1 MQFRTLIQTLAIA
14 LVAGF
19 AVMGSATAGLR
30 PSVAATH
37 LSPAQG
43 IARQE
48 DARRN
53 DPRIYAASNTSLYP
67 SVAAPQLSP
76 AQRIAIQEDAR
87 HNDPRIYGTSA
98 TASVPPAVV
107 EIVAPGG
114 FDWADAGVGAGA
126 AFALLLLGLGVTML
140 VRNRPLSRA

>member
-19 AVMGSATAGLR
+19 AVMGSAAAGLH
-30 PSVAATH
+30 PPVAATQ
-37 LSPAQG
+37 LSPTSG

-53 DPRIYAASNTSLYP
+53 DPRIYGTPTAGLYP
-67 SVAAPQLSP
+67 SVAGPQLSP

-98 TASVPPAVV
+98 TASVAPAVV

-140 VRNRPLSRA
+140 VRNRPLSGA